1 MNQAIGY
8 ARVSS
13 DEQGKSGFG
22 LRSQKAT
29 IRALAK
35 TSGYALGRIYEE
47 VESAI
52 STSADER
59 PKLQEAIRAAR
70 RRGCPLIVASWDR
83 LSRDAGDIEMIVRD
97 SGIDVIDAIVG
108 RDADLATT
116 HAEAARIDEESK
128 MLSERTRAGML
139 RAKQQGKVFGNTR
152 NLPEAQK
159 KGAAAT
165 QRNAVVRDAEITSI
179 VLASRERSLAVVA
192 AELNRAGS
200 RTARGKPWSKAN
212 LRRVRRRIDQTAVQR
227 EQDERAH
234 LNTPHWGIF

>member
-1 MNQAIGY
+1 M
-8 ARVSS
+8 RVSTE
-13 DEQGKSGFG
+13 EQGRSGFG

-70 RRGCPLIVASWDR
+70 RRRCPLIVASWDR
-83 LSRDAGDIEMIVRD
+83 LSRDAGEIEMIVRA
-97 SGIDVIDAIVG
+97 SGIEVIDAVVG

-116 HAEAARIDEESK
+116 HAEAARIEEESK
-128 MLSERTRAGML
+128 MLSERTRAGMQ
-139 RAKQQGKVFGNTR
+139 RAKQQGKVFGNTS
-152 NLPEAQK
+152 NLAEAQK

-165 QRNAVVRDAEITSI
+165 QRNAENRDAEITPI
-179 VLASRERSLAVVA
+179 VLASRGRSLSAVA
-192 AELNRAGS
+192 AELNHAGS
-200 RTARGKPWSKAN
+200 RTARGKRWSKAN
-212 LRRVRRRIDQTAVQR
+212 LRRVRRRIEQTAAQR
-227 EQDERAH
+227 ARNELAH
-234 LNTPHWGIF
+234 LSHPHWGMF

>member
-1 MNQAIGY
+1 M
-8 ARVSS
+8 RVSTE
-13 DEQGKSGFG
+13 EQGKSGFG

-29 IRALAK
+29 IRAVAK
-35 TSGYALGRIYEE
+35 ASGYDLGRIYEE
-47 VESAI
+47 VGSAI
-52 STSADER
+52 TTSAAER

-83 LSRDAGDIEMIVRD
+83 LSRHAGEIEAIVRA
-97 SGIDVIDAIVG
+97 SGIEVIDAVVG

-116 HAEAARIDEESK
+116 HAEAARIEEESK
-128 MLSERTRAGML
+128 MLSERTRAGMQ

-152 NLPEAQK
+152 NLDEAQK

-165 QRNAVVRDAEITSI
+165 QHNAEIRDAEIASI
-179 VLASRERSLAVVA
+179 VLASRERSLAAVA

-200 RTARGKPWSKAN
+200 RTATGKPWSKN
-212 LRRVRRRIDQTAVQR
+212 TLRRVRQRIEQAAAQR
-227 EQDERAH
+227 ELNELAH